1 MGLTSGMCRVILFCM
16 NALLADTSYLA
27 ESPYGLWGII
37 MVVVLLGLVCYNAWV
52 DDAEARRRG
61 YYVLAAALALGV
73 LILLTLHFGQV
84 DPAELL
90 RIVYQ
95 KPGFLHRHARYNAL
109 FFLLL
114 GWVAASW
121 GIGCAVYKARHHQED
136 EEE

>member
-1 MGLTSGMCRVILFCM
+1 M

-37 MVVVLLGLVCYNAWV
+37 MVVVLLGLVCYNAWE

-61 YYVLAAALALGV
+61 YYVLAAALVLGV
-73 LILLTLHFGQV
+73 LILLTLHFWQV

-95 KPGFLHRHARYNAL
+95 KPGFLHRHARYNVL
-109 FFLLL
+109 FFTLL
-114 GWVAASW
+114 GWIAASW
-121 GIGCAVYKARHHQED
+121 GLGSAVYKALHRRQD
-136 EEE
+136 EGE

>member
-1 MGLTSGMCRVILFCM
+1 M

-27 ESPYGLWGII
+27 GSPYGLWGII

-84 DPAELL
+84 SPEELL

-95 KPGFLHRHARYNAL
+95 KPGFLHRYARYNVL
-109 FFLLL
+109 FFMLL
-114 GWVAASW
+114 GWIAASW
-121 GIGCAVYKARHHQED
+121 GLGSAVYKALHRRQD
-136 EEE
+136 EGE

>member
-1 MGLTSGMCRVILFCM
+1 M

-27 ESPYGLWGII
+27 GSPYGLWGII
-37 MVVVLLGLVCYNAWV
+37 MVVVLLLGLVCYNAWV

-61 YYVLAAALALGV
+61 YYVLAAALVLGV
-73 LILLTLHFGQV
+73 LILLTLHIWQV
-84 DPAELL
+84 EPGELL
-90 RIVYQ
+90 RIVYR

-121 GIGCAVYKARHHQED
+121 GIGCAVYKARHHRED